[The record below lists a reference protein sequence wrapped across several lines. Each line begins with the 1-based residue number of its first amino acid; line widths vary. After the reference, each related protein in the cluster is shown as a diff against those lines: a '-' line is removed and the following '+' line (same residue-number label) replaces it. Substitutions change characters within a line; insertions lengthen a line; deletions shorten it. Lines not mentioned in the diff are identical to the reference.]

1 MKKILSLLGLLLI
14 ASSFQNAPPVYA
26 QNESVIITNVQGGPV
41 IMRQGQAIPASVGM
55 ACEKDDVLVTNA
67 DCVLD
72 IAVNNIAGCRL
83 LASSECAVMN
93 TDLNAMHL
101 KINNGNAVLNL
112 KKLPAGSAFRL
123 ETPTAIAG
131 VRGTQ
136 FWGRVD
142 LKEAANPVTTFAVRE
157 GAVEIFSKSAGKN
170 FTLNQGEALDLSKD
184 ASVLPVIRPALAE
197 ELAAMAQADA
207 IKTSA

>member
-1 MKKILSLLGLLLI
+1 MKKVFRLITLLLI
-14 ASSFQNAPPVYA
+14 VASLQNLQPVHA
-26 QNESVIITNVQGGPV
+26 QNETVITNVQGGPT
-41 IMRQGQAIPASVGM
+41 IMRQGVAIPASVGM
-55 ACEKDDVLVTNA
+55 TCEKDDVLVTNV

-72 IAVNNIAGCRL
+72 VAVNNVAGCRL
-83 LASSECAVMN
+83 LASSECTIV
-93 TDLNAMHL
+93 NAQPGNMHL

-112 KKLPAGSAFRL
+112 KKLPAESTFQL

-157 GAVEIFSKSAGKN
+157 GAVDIFAKYAAKN
-170 FTLNQGEALDLSKD
+170 FALQKGEALDIPKT
-184 ASVLPVIRPALAE
+184 AAAAPVIRPALAE